1 MGTRFKLCALTAA
14 CSLALFGLPRP
25 SYAGPPEQLVQDD
38 EARGHF
44 ERGQA
49 AFAEGEYETA
59 ITELKA
65 AYAIEEAPILLY
77 AWAQAERLAGDC
89 DRAIEL
95 YARFLATSPPEAQE
109 EKARSN
115 IEVCGGD
122 PDAVYVPE
130 EEEVAEPASDVP
142 PPPAGPEE
150 SDEPEPEG
158 PEILGPALLGGG
170 GAFALTGG
178 ILLGVGLSQGN
189 RAVDADTQDDFVDQT
204 DGARSLYTAGIV
216 LIGVGAAIMVG
227 GAVRM
232 GIVGAKKK
240 NRDVAFAPVLLP
252 GGGGIGAV
260 GRF

>member
-1 MGTRFKLCALTAA
+1 MALV
-14 CSLALFGLPRP
+14 LVGLQGVAH
-25 SYAGPPEQLVQDD
+25 AGPPEQLVQDE

-49 AFAEGEYETA
+49 AFAEGEYDKA

-89 DRAIEL
+89 ERAIEL
-95 YARFLATSPPEAQE
+95 YARFLSTAPPEAQE

-122 PDAVYVPE
+122 PDEAY
-130 EEEVAEPASDVP
+130 VP
-142 PPPAGPEE
+142 PPPDDPVDEPQDDPVEPEGPEE
-150 SDEPEPEG
+150 DDIEPAG

-170 GAFALTGG
+170 GAVAVTGG

-204 DGARSLYTAGIV
+204 DGARGLYAAGLV
-216 LIGVGAAIMVG
+216 LIGVGAAVMVG

-232 GIVGAKKK
+232 GLVGAKKK
-240 NRDVAFAPVLLP
+240 QAQDVAFGPLMLP